1 MWKQGCC
8 SVRKTFTGI
17 VFGIKK
23 NVEQEEKYLQKT
35 YPYLAGLWIRI
46 HFLQI
51 LYQLLF
57 SMRIWILLYKT
68 AVWLFCKTICKSGTF
83 WMSFL
88 WLDPISTN
96 NKFFDPLFS
105 WCCFLNWKKFS
116 FLKKFIRF
124 SVFFQFSSPD
134 PHSDLGSRRKIYHPE
149 PQPCFLGLTFLF
161 VQL

>member
-96 NKFFDPLFS
+96 NKFFDPLFFLMLFLKLKEIFIFKEIYS
-105 WCCFLNWKKFS
+105 FFCFFSS
-116 FLKKFIRF
+116 FLLRIRIPTSDPGGKFTIRNH
-124 SVFFQFSSPD
+124 SPA
-134 PHSDLGSRRKIYHPE
+134 
-149 PQPCFLGLTFLF
+149 F
-161 VQL
+161 